1 MQADP
6 IVIVS
11 AARTPMGAF
20 QGELRSFSAPELG
33 AAAIRAAVERAR
45 IRPEDVQEVLMGCVL
60 PAGQGQAPARQA
72 ALGAGLPLATGCT
85 TVNKM
90 CGSGMKAAMLTHDIL
105 ATGNADII
113 IAGGMESMTNA
124 PYLLPKARAGLRM
137 GHAQVIDHMFYDGLE
152 DAYDKGRL
160 MGTFAEDC
168 AQKYAFTREAQDQ
181 FAIASLTRAQ
191 KANKEGWFA
200 WELTPMAIKVGKEE
214 KFVETDEQ
222 PFRANI
228 EKIGTLKPA
237 FRKDG
242 TVTAANSSSISDG
255 AAALAMMRRSTAERR
270 GLTPLAVVIGHATH
284 AQAPSEFT
292 TAPVGAIAKV
302 LERSGWTAKEVDLFE
317 VNEAFAVVTMA
328 AMKEHGLPH
337 EKVNVHGGA
346 CALGHPIGA
355 SGARIL
361 VTLIGALRKYGL
373 KRGVAS
379 LCIGG
384 GEGPA
389 LGDRL
394 PGKERRHGAR
404 RRRPG

>member
-1 MQADP
+1 MSTDP
-6 IVIVS
+6 VVIVGL
-11 AARTPMGAF
+11 ARTPMGAF
-20 QGELRSFSAPELG
+20 QGELKGFAAAELG

-45 IRPEDVQEVLMGCVL
+45 IRPEEVQEVIMGCVL

-72 ALGAGLPLATGCT
+72 SLGAGLPLATGGT
-85 TVNKM
+85 TINKM
-90 CGSGMKAAMLTHDIL
+90 CGSGMKAAMFAHDLLLSRNDEVIV
-105 ATGNADII
+105 
-113 IAGGMESMTNA
+113 AGGMESMTNA

-137 GHAQVIDHMFYDGLE
+137 GHGQVLDHMFYDGLE

-160 MGTFAEDC
+160 MGSFAEET
-168 AQKYAFTREAQDQ
+168 AAKYQFSRQAQDE

-191 KANKEGWFA
+191 KASKQGLFA
-200 WELTPMAIKVGKEE
+200 WEITPMAIKLGKEE

-222 PFRANI
+222 PFKANF
-228 EKIGTLKPA
+228 EKIPTLKPA

-255 AAALAMMRRSTAERR
+255 AAALVMMRRSTAEAR
-270 GLTPLAVVIGHATH
+270 GLAPLATVIGHATH
-284 AQAPSEFT
+284 SQEPAWFT
-292 TAPVGAIAKV
+292 TAPVGAIKKLFEKTGWNAKQ
-302 LERSGWTAKEVDLFE
+302 VDLYE
-317 VNEAFAVVTMA
+317 INEAFAVVTMA

-337 EKVNVHGGA
+337 DKVNVHGGA

-355 SGARIL
+355 SGARVV

-384 GEGPA
+384 GEATAMA
-389 LGDRL
+389 LEL
-394 PGKERRHGAR
+394 S
-404 RRRPG
+404 

>member
-20 QGELRSFSAPELG
+20 QGELKNFAAPELG
-33 AAAIRAAVERAR
+33 AAAIRAAVERAKL
-45 IRPEDVQEVLMGCVL
+45 RPDDVQEVLMGCVL

-90 CGSGMKAAMLTHDIL
+90 CGSGMKAAMLAHDIL
-105 ATGNADII
+105 ATGNADVIV
-113 IAGGMESMTNA
+113 AGGMESMTNA

-137 GHAQVIDHMFYDGLE
+137 GHGQVIDHMFYDGLE

-160 MGTFAEDC
+160 MGSFAEDC
-168 AQKYAFTREAQDQ
+168 AQKYAFAREAQDQ
-181 FAIASLTRAQ
+181 FAITSLTRAQ

-214 KFVETDEQ
+214 KFVEIDEQ
-222 PFRANI
+222 PFKANI
-228 EKIGTLKPA
+228 EKIPTLKPA

-255 AAALAMMRRSTAERR
+255 AAALVMMRRSSAERR
-270 GLTPLAVVIGHATH
+270 GLAPLAVVVGQSTH
-284 AQAPSEFT
+284 AQEPGWFT
-292 TAPVGAIAKV
+292 TAPVGAIAK
-302 LERSGWTAKEVDLFE
+302 LFQRTGWRAKDVDLYE
-317 VNEAFAVVTMA
+317 INEAFAVVTMA
-328 AMKEHGLPH
+328 AMKEHALPH
-337 EKVNVHGGA
+337 DKVNVHGGA

-384 GEGPA
+384 GEA
-389 LGDRL
+389 TAMAIELV
-394 PGKERRHGAR
+394 
-404 RRRPG
+404 